1 MEVIDKNERE
11 EKERGGVRIRRE
23 EKQRKKDRNTSIGEK
38 GSRRIIS

>member
-23 EKQRKKDRNTSIGEK
+23 EKQRKKTEIHQ
-38 GSRRIIS
+38 